1 MKTKF
6 LIAAVLMTSFIA
18 QAQKGFA
25 PTASLN
31 KPFILALGSQISL
44 KPSGAKLLFL
54 QVTNDSRCPI
64 NAKCITAGNAQMQFL
79 YWSPKATKSKTISLQ
94 MVAPKNKLQIDGTI
108 LKVSDLQPGRTAGK
122 TFDISKYK
130 ATLTFIK

>member
-1 MKTKF
+1 MKTKLF
-6 LIAAVLMTSFIA
+6 IAAVLMTSIIA

-54 QVTNDSRCPI
+54 QVNNDSRCPI
-64 NAKCITAGNAQMQFL
+64 NAKCITAGDAQMEFL
-79 YWSPKATKSKTISLQ
+79 YWSPKASKSKQISLKTS
-94 MVAPKNKLQIDGTI
+94 APKIQLDGLI
-108 LKVSDLQPGRTAGK
+108 LKLTDLQPGRMAGK